1 MHPWK
6 HPGKSRNLI
15 KIMQLT
21 KLLQVLE
28 NCMITGLARRDIT
41 FICQDSRQ
49 VSSGCM
55 FAALPG
61 TQTDGHLFIRQAAQK
76 GASAILFQK
85 ECLTDL
91 QVIQEFSNNTTFIQ
105 VPDTH
110 YALGLL
116 ADAWYDHPSA
126 KMILVGITGT
136 NGKTTTATLLYR
148 MFRQLGYKC
157 GLISTIA
164 NFIDQEEVPATHTT
178 PDAMTINGLLD
189 KMFQKDCSHCFM
201 EVSSHSVVQNRITGL
216 HFAGGIFTNL
226 THDHLDYHQTF
237 AAYRD
242 AKKRFFDTLPSRS
255 FALINDDDKNGQIM
269 VQNCGARKFTY
280 ACKKM
285 ADFNAR
291 VLEHSVE
298 GMQLGIDGK
307 EIWSSFIG
315 MHNAYNLLAVY
326 ACARLLDEP
335 AEETLRILSS
345 LRTVSGRMEYVR
357 GGDNLTAVV
366 DYSHTP
372 DALKNALLTL
382 KELLRPGQELICV
395 VGCGGNRDKTKRPI
409 MAQIADQY
417 ANLCIFTSDNP
428 RFEDPEAILD
438 DMMTGLSTEQQNRH
452 LRITDRC
459 QAIKTAVKTAR
470 SGAIILVAG
479 KGHETYQDV
488 KGVKKHFDDKEIL
501 TELLKIG

>member
-1 MHPWK
+1 
-6 HPGKSRNLI
+6 
-15 KIMQLT
+15 MQLK

-28 NCMITGLARRDIT
+28 NCVISGSSDRDVS
-41 FICQDSRQ
+41 FLCQDSRQ
-49 VSSGCM
+49 VSQGCM

-61 TQTDGHLFIRQAAQK
+61 TQTDGHLFIREAAQK
-76 GASAILFQK
+76 GASAILFQ
-85 ECLTDL
+85 EGCLEDMR
-91 QVIQEFSNNTTFIQ
+91 VIGEFSQKTTFVQ

-116 ADAWYDHPSA
+116 ADMWYDHPSA
-126 KMILVGITGT
+126 RMILVGITGT

-164 NFIDQEEVPATHTT
+164 YYIDQEEVPATHTT
-178 PDAMTINGLLD
+178 PDAITLNNLLD
-189 KMFQKDCSHCFM
+189 KMSRQGCTHCFM

-226 THDHLDYHQTF
+226 THDHLDFHQTF

-242 AKKRFFDTLPSRS
+242 AKKHFFDTLPSRS

-269 VQNCGARKFTY
+269 IQNCSARKYTY
-280 ACKKM
+280 ACRKM

-291 VLEHSVE
+291 ILEHSVD

-307 EIWSSFIG
+307 EVWSSFIG

-326 ACARLLDEP
+326 ACARLLNEP

-345 LRTVSGRMEYVR
+345 LETVSGRMEYVR
-357 GGDNLTAVV
+357 GRNDLTAVV

-382 KELLRPGQELICV
+382 KELLKPEQELICV

-409 MAQIADQY
+409 MAQTADQY
-417 ANLCIFTSDNP
+417 ADLCIFTSDNP

-438 DMMTGLSTEQQNRH
+438 DMMAGLSTEQQHRH

-459 QAIKTAVKTAR
+459 QAIRTAVRTAR
-470 SGAIILVAG
+470 PGAIILVAG
-479 KGHETYQDV
+479 KGHETYQDT
-488 KGVKKHFDDKEIL
+488 KGVKKHFSDKEIL
-501 TELLKIG
+501 TELLKTG